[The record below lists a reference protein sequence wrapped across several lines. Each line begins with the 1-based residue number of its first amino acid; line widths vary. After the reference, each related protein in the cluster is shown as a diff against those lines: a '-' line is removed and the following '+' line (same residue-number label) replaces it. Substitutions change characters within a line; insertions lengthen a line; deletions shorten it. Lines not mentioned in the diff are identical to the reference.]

1 MHQPNVMRRAGV
13 VLALLLGT
21 ALFAG
26 PVAAEAAP
34 RAQQASYAQQL
45 PQQRSASVGSGTW
58 LVQGHPAKAP
68 ESTTGK
74 PKKSKKSK
82 KKGFKAFGIVLLV
95 IAIVFIVLVGLL
107 IWYFV
112 QRRNRRG
119 H

>member
-1 MHQPNVMRRAGV
+1 MHQPNLMRRSGV
-13 VLALLLGT
+13 VLALLLGA

-45 PQQRSASVGSGTW
+45 TQAPAGGHA
-58 LVQGHPAKAP
+58 LVQGHPVKAP

-82 KKGFKAFGIVLLV
+82 KKGFKGFGTILLV
-95 IAIVFIVLVGLL
+95 IVFIVIVGLL
-107 IWYFV
+107 IWFFV
-112 QRRNRRG
+112 QRRNRRS